1 MNSTIHRADSDKFVN
16 IEITNGALQKNQL
29 KNSSQ
34 TRKKEEQG
42 ECWHP
47 R

>member
-1 MNSTIHRADSDKFVN
+1 MNSTIHRADSDKFVS
-16 IEITNGALQKNQL
+16 IEITNGVIQKEST

-42 ECWHP
+42 EC
-47 R
+47 